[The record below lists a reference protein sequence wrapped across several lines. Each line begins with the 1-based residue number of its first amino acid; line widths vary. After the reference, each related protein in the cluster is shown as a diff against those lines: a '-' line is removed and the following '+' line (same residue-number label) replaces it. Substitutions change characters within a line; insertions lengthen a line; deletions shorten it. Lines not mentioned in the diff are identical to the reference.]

1 MENRESIASNLRP
14 AIYPNFTVNDFLTI
28 YPQFAGVVPMPVLEM
43 YTEQAVKCIQQRR
56 WHAQWKNGIT
66 LYIAHHA
73 TLWLLG
79 NAPVGSDAAR
89 VAAAGLVQGTVSS
102 KSVDGVSISYAQSGA
117 QSDLGGFGSYKE
129 TIFGEQ
135 FATIAR
141 MVGKGG
147 MYVI

>member
-1 MENRESIASNLRP
+1 MSLEQVASNLRP
-14 AIYPNFTVNDFLTI
+14 AIYPEFSVSDFLTI
-28 YPQFAGVVPMPVLEM
+28 YPQFADVVPEPVLDM
-43 YTEQAVKCIQQRR
+43 YVEQAVRCIQQRR
-56 WHAQWKNGIT
+56 WHAMWKSGIC
-66 LYIAHHA
+66 LYIAHHL
-73 TLWLLG
+73 TLWLMS
-79 NAPVGSDAAR
+79 NCPSDSDGAR

-117 QSDLGGFGSYKE
+117 QGDLAGWGSYKE

-135 FATIAR
+135 FATMAR